1 MEKRVEVYI
10 KDIVPEKR
18 GKIMKILGV
27 EREEEITEPIAVIE
41 RK

>member
-1 MEKRVEVYI
+1 MGERVEIYL

-18 GKIMKILGV
+18 KKVMKVLGV

-41 RK
+41 KK

>member
-1 MEKRVEVYI
+1 MKEEIYL

-18 GKIMKILGV
+18 KKIMKILGV

-41 RK
+41 KK